1 MKPELRRLLVPKLAA
16 TALIA
21 ATACSVTGWAYTA
34 HELNTLVAYR
44 PVGLEALRALK
55 TDDDAAGPAR
65 VAWNRERPGADERH
79 LAPRITPAGYRA
91 P

>member
-1 MKPELRRLLVPKLAA
+1 MNPELRRRLVPRLAA

-34 HELNTLVAYR
+34 HELNTLAAYQ
-44 PVGLEALRALK
+44 PVGSEALRALK
-55 TDDDAAGPAR
+55 ADEDAAGHTR
-65 VAWNRERPGADERH
+65 VAWDRPGADERH
-79 LAPRITPAGYRA
+79 FARRITPAGYRA